1 MKADWVDLN
10 NNVEFWKLEWFN
22 ESRVPK
28 SLLSFSR
35 NVPWIQERLLK
46 VCTEDLNKALL
57 GGEGALQLEQPAED
71 IGAFNLEC
79 SSEIGEGRVFG

>member
-10 NNVEFWKLEWFN
+10 NNTDFWKLEWFN
-22 ESRVPK
+22 EFQVPK

-46 VCTEDLNKALL
+46 VCTEDLHRALL
-57 GGEGALQLEQPAED
+57 GGEVELTLDQPTD
-71 IGAFNLEC
+71 SNLEH
-79 SSEIGEGRVFG
+79 IIV